1 MRNSFLHLVLC
12 WSESATS
19 KVLNSFPWLD
29 LECST
34 TSAALNKSNWTQQT
48 KKWNHTARK
57 HFYISAYLLFRPDW
71 FDKRMKMMKP
81 WHWTTSFTCCM
92 AILHITYNY
101 SVSMNFRTWKPP
113 SSAQIKK
120 TQYSWYFITSVLCFS
135 TSDIMPYTEGASCW
149 FCRAT
154 APNWTPLLLTS
165 GWNLSH
171 PNWTASP
178 PDCSETIFETTT

>member
-12 WSESATS
+12 WSEPATS
-19 KVLNSFPWLD
+19 KVFNSFPWLD

-34 TSAALNKSNWTQQT
+34 TSAALKKSNWTQQT

-57 HFYISAYLLFRPDW
+57 HFYISAYLLLWPDW

-92 AILHITYNY
+92 AILHIIRLLSFNEFSYLKTTLICSNQKN
-101 SVSMNFRTWKPP
+101 SILCVFPP
-113 SSAQIKK
+113 L
-120 TQYSWYFITSVLCFS
+120 TSRLTLKVQAVGFVGQQS
-135 TSDIMPYTEGASCW
+135 
-149 FCRAT
+149 
-154 APNWTPLLLTS
+154 PNWTPLLLTS

-171 PNWTASP
+171 PN
-178 PDCSETIFETTT
+178 